1 MSAAPPD
8 AAGDLPLGVIGLGRV
23 GLPTALGFAELGW
36 TVTGAD
42 DDRDRA
48 RMLERGEAPFYEPG
62 IGELLVRHLDSGRFR
77 VAGDGAAAVRASK
90 VLFVCVGT
98 PQRDDGAADLAQ
110 VERAARTIAANLNGY
125 KLIVEKSTNPVSTA
139 RGVMR
144 TIAEHAADGH
154 EWDVAVNPEFL
165 REGQA
170 IEDFLDPARIVIG
183 VESARARDLLL
194 RVYDPIIRR
203 PEPARRRNG
212 AAPSAREGG
221 GGRQVVITNPG
232 TAELIKHAANAF
244 LATKVSFINMVADL
258 CDATGADIDDVARGL
273 GLDPRIGPE
282 FLEAGVGFGG
292 HCLPKD
298 LQAFMRG
305 FGEHGVDPALLEAVA
320 AVNRRRAVDFADRV
334 RTALGGL
341 GGRTLAVWGLAFKP
355 GVDDVRD
362 APSLRIVSL
371 LAEEGALLRLYDP
384 QAMGEFRRAYRGPAG
399 GVEYAR
405 SAAAAAEGA
414 DAVLVLTE
422 WPEFLQADLASLRA
436 KVARPL
442 IVDGRNCM
450 DRAAVARAGFGYAG
464 MGRIPLAAPD
474 APDGAA
480 APPAARRAGG
490 G

>member
-8 AAGDLPLGVIGLGRV
+8 AAGELPLGVLGLGHV
-23 GLPTALGFAELGW
+23 GLPTALGLAELGW
-36 TVTGAD
+36 TVAGAD
-42 DDRDRA
+42 DDRDKT

-62 IGELLVRHLDSGRFR
+62 IGELLVRHLGTGRFR
-77 VAGDGAAAVRASK
+77 VAASGADAVRASK

-98 PQRDDGAADLAQ
+98 PQRDDGAADLTQ
-110 VERAARTIAANLNGY
+110 MERAARTIAANLDGY
-125 KLIVEKSTNPVSTA
+125 KLIVVKSTSPVSTT
-139 RGVMR
+139 RSVMR
-144 TIAEHAADGH
+144 AITEHADGGH
-154 EWDVAVNPEFL
+154 GWDLAVNPEFL

-183 VESARARDLLL
+183 VESERARDLLL

-203 PEPARRRNG
+203 TEPPQRRNG
-212 AAPSAREGG
+212 APPPARGG
-221 GGRQVVITNPG
+221 AGDDKVVITDPG

-258 CDATGADIDDVARGL
+258 CEAIGADIDDVTRGI

-282 FLEAGVGFGG
+282 FLQAGVGFGG

-298 LQAFMRG
+298 LQAFVRG
-305 FGEHGVDPALLEAVA
+305 FGEHGVESALLEAVD
-320 AVNRRRAVDFADRV
+320 AVNRRRPGDFVDRV
-334 RTALGGL
+334 RAALGGL

-362 APSLRIVSL
+362 APSLRIVPL

-384 QAMGEFRRAYRGPAG
+384 QAMDEFRRAYRGPSA
-399 GVEYAR
+399 GVEYAC
-405 SAAAAAEGA
+405 SAAAAAVGA

-442 IVDGRNCM
+442 VVDGRNCM
-450 DRAAVARAGFGYAG
+450 DRAAVARAGFSYAG
-464 MGRIPLAAPD
+464 MGRIPLE
-474 APDGAA
+474 AA
-480 APPAARRAGG
+480 ARLAGG